1 MSESATPAA
10 SGAVTPVTAVD
21 DGDDPVAAVA
31 AAEALNAQETPET
44 LGSGLAKSVGLAFS
58 APTANLQGVF
68 QLVFDVVQKQQVV
81 IGSIREEMSAMQEE
95 YPHRLTALEDEIL
108 DLRLKLEDAN
118 LRMDGLKGGTPAP
131 APAKYSVFVGNLPL
145 DVDANDTASL
155 LDSATFDDAM
165 AASVEP
171 PKSCDKWGAA
181 HQIMHFDSV
190 DTATSVAETLDGSEM
205 ASAPGNSAAAK
216 VAMAVVLGVEPESRY
231 ERQILVRHVR
241 DELAH
246 NEVLAV
252 VDEYIPEPEPSEL
265 DRYGLRLIRFPSRVE
280 ALKAASALTG
290 LVVGRSRLEAAVVS
304 AVDEVARLHESL
316 HDLVPTDPD
325 TRHRTLVVSS
335 CAIGEEISGYTLG
348 KEFEDVESSDLRPT
362 ENGQFNVGRVVFK
375 TDAACEKARA
385 KLEGLRLGGCS
396 VAGLA
401 IELPETEVLA
411 RRLSLV
417 EALDEELLKPHV
429 EDATRRLEKIEA
441 RNAGEHEQMNALH
454 LRLDSI
460 EELAR
465 DLKAKSGGPKGA
477 SKDVVDDLVD
487 RVAALE
493 KANAERPVDYAPP
506 PAVETAPAG
515 PDTAEVAAA
524 ATEATLAELERI
536 GVLAAKESET
546 IGRVYEVSE
555 EILASTALKAMDE
568 VRRAVA
574 AHETALAAANVALD
588 TKLGRGEFASL
599 CERHAEPDNPLKPI
613 FDVFTALIAPLEEN
627 KADRTAVEKRIA
639 AADTAI
645 TARYEEA
652 IVVERKRQLKT
663 IAEVTSNVEI
673 LGGKVDV
680 AERDVANMKQQLLSD
695 KLQVHIDEQA
705 EVDKDINEKI
715 DLQHETMD
723 KMRESLEAALKA
735 LDGTPNETTV
745 RSMLSSLQ
753 DRIISKVGGAN
764 ATLAGEIAHIKRDLP
779 RKVAREDVLRML
791 AKGIKEVSEKLKSP
805 DDSLMVGRVPYRC
818 ISCNQPTGMHGK
830 QADKVVHAG
839 LSPVSSTLPP
849 DQHQRQ
855 SVVVQ
860 ASYSTGRA
868 GALRPLQRQ
877 SAPGIPISR

>member
-31 AAEALNAQETPET
+31 AAEALKAQETPET

-304 AVDEVARLHESL
+304 AVDEGARLHEAL

-429 EDATRRLEKIEA
+429 EDATRRLEKIEE
-441 RNAGEHEQMNALH
+441 RNAGEHELLLLAAMHVLQRMRATGLVVRGH
-454 LRLDSI
+454 LR
-460 EELAR
+460 R
-465 DLKAKSGGPKGA
+465 
-477 SKDVVDDLVD
+477 
-487 RVAALE
+487 
-493 KANAERPVDYAPP
+493 APLSL
-506 PAVETAPAG
+506 
-515 PDTAEVAAA
+515 
-524 ATEATLAELERI
+524 LAELHL
-536 GVLAAKESET
+536 LADEPRAARQCHALVQAPS
-546 IGRVYEVSE
+546 GRDQY
-555 EILASTALKAMDE
+555 LDAH
-568 VRRAVA
+568 RAGPA
-574 AHETALAAANVALD
+574 RGTHSL
-588 TKLGRGEFASL
+588 KLGLHSSRRSRGGAW
-599 CERHAEPDNPLKPI
+599 
-613 FDVFTALIAPLEEN
+613 
-627 KADRTAVEKRIA
+627 
-639 AADTAI
+639 
-645 TARYEEA
+645 
-652 IVVERKRQLKT
+652 
-663 IAEVTSNVEI
+663 
-673 LGGKVDV
+673 
-680 AERDVANMKQQLLSD
+680 
-695 KLQVHIDEQA
+695 LQDHLAHGPWPQF
-705 EVDKDINEKI
+705 
-715 DLQHETMD
+715 QG
-723 KMRESLEAALKA
+723 EAALGF
-735 LDGTPNETTV
+735 LHPFET
-745 RSMLSSLQ
+745 
-753 DRIISKVGGAN
+753 
-764 ATLAGEIAHIKRDLP
+764 
-779 RKVAREDVLRML
+779 VAR
-791 AKGIKEVSEKLKSP
+791 
-805 DDSLMVGRVPYRC
+805 
-818 ISCNQPTGMHGK
+818 
-830 QADKVVHAG
+830 
-839 LSPVSSTLPP
+839 
-849 DQHQRQ
+849 
-855 SVVVQ
+855 
-860 ASYSTGRA
+860 
-868 GALRPLQRQ
+868 LQRLL
-877 SAPGIPISR
+877 GWSRVARPERV